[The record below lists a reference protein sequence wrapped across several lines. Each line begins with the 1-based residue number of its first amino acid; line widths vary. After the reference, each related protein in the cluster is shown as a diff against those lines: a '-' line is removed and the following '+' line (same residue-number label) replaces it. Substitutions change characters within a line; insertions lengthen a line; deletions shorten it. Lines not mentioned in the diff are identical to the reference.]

1 MKKRT
6 KCYIYIRVSTAMQVD
21 GYSLEA
27 QKDRLTKFA
36 EFQDMEVVREYCDA
50 GKSGKSITGRPEFT
64 QMLQDVAD
72 DKDGVEYI
80 LVFKLSRFG
89 RNAADVLNSLQ
100 YIQDFGVNL
109 ICVEDGIDSSKDS
122 GKLTITVLSAVA
134 EIERENILVQTME
147 GRKQKAREGK
157 WNGGQAPFG
166 YTLDSKKGMLLVN
179 PDEAEIVKIIFNKF
193 VNEGLGADSISNYLN
208 QHGYVKIKYRSHE
221 LNYFTRS
228 LVRKILD
235 NPVYIGKI
243 AYGKSSTEKIKG
255 TRDQYHR
262 VRNDDFLLA
271 EGLHDAIIDLD
282 LWEGA
287 RAKREETGVKWVKTH
302 SLEHEHILTGLLKC
316 PVCGVGMSGTVRRR
330 KNKSTGEYKDDFY
343 YRCKHRKKI
352 NESDFCN
359 CSLVLNQNELNGEVE
374 RHIMDLVNNKDG
386 RDFIIRRMESRVDVS
401 SLEKER
407 EQLRGQ
413 LRQLSGAKKKLTDML
428 DRLDVSDK
436 HYDRKYQD
444 MHDRLDNLY
453 DKIGDIDDQLQ
464 DVNEKIRMAYEN
476 QITSKQVYQILTCF
490 DKIYFEMT
498 DLEKKEFF
506 RNFIDEIE
514 LYSER
519 QRDGRIVKQINFNFP
534 VYYNGNEGNAIR
546 LPDEN
551 TVETIVLLSHK
562 SPDSVINVK
571 VEFGEGEGRVPLDA
585 IAERAKK
592 YQSKPK
598 ITYKMIQEYVEK
610 KYGLKVH
617 TAYIAE
623 VKRSLGLTMY
633 DAPNTTEELRQPR
646 KRPPKEKVEAITEAL
661 KYFEVI

>member
-179 PDEAEIVKIIFNKF
+179 PKEAEIVKIIFNKF

-208 QHGYVKIKYRSHE
+208 QHGYVKTKYRSHE

-271 EGLHDAIIDLD
+271 EGLHDAIIGID

-287 RAKREETGVKWVKTH
+287 RAKREETGIKWVKTH

-464 DVNEKIRMAYEN
+464 DVNEKICMAYEN

-519 QRDGRIVKQINFNFP
+519 QSDGRIVKQINFNFP
-534 VYYNGNEGNAIR
+534 VYYNGNEGSAIR

-551 TVETIVLLSHK
+551 TVETVCQLVLRKPAVH
-562 SPDSVINVK
+562 INIDVD
-571 VEFGEGEGRVPLDA
+571 VEELVQDKRGMA
-585 IAERAKK
+585 
-592 YQSKPK
+592 
-598 ITYKMIQEYVEK
+598 TYGQIKDYVLEHS
-610 KYGLKVH
+610 GLKVSSL
-617 TAYIAE
+617 YIAQVKQKYGIIERENYNKPKSENAKQPQCPPEKE
-623 VKRSLGLTMY
+623 V
-633 DAPNTTEELRQPR
+633 
-646 KRPPKEKVEAITEAL
+646 AIMEAL
-661 KYFEVI
+661 RYYGMIK

>member
-27 QKDRLTKFA
+27 QKERLTKFA

-166 YTLDSKKGMLLVN
+166 YTLDSKKGMLVVN

-208 QHGYVKIKYRSHE
+208 QHGYVKTKYRSHE

-262 VRNDDFLLA
+262 VQNDEFLLA

-282 LWEGA
+282 LWEGVRA
-287 RAKREETGVKWVKTH
+287 RREETGVKWVKTH

-316 PVCGVGMSGTVRRR
+316 PICGVGMSGTVRRR

-401 SLEKER
+401 SLETER

-413 LRQLSGAKKKLTDML
+413 LRQLSGAKKKLTDMI
-428 DRLDVSDK
+428 DRLDVTDK

-519 QRDGRIVKQINFNFP
+519 QSDGRIVKQINFNFP

-551 TVETIVLLSHK
+551 TVETVCLLSKLHEAKHHVNVRLDMDEMDLTAAESKATYEEIK
-562 SPDSVINVK
+562 SYVAEHNDGMKVSNLYIAQVK
-571 VEFGEGEGRVPLDA
+571 AKYG
-585 IAERAKK
+585 IIEREN
-592 YQSKPK
+592 YNKPK
-598 ITYKMIQEYVEK
+598 
-610 KYGLKVH
+610 
-617 TAYIAE
+617 
-623 VKRSLGLTMY
+623 SD
-633 DAPNTTEELRQPR
+633 DARQP
-646 KRPPKEKVEAITEAL
+646 KCPKEKEEAIVEAL
-661 KYFEVI
+661 KAFKMI

>member
-166 YTLDSKKGMLLVN
+166 YTLDSKKGMLIVN
-179 PDEAEIVKIIFNKF
+179 PEEAEIVKIIFNKF

-208 QHGYVKIKYRSHE
+208 QHGYVKRKYRSHE
-221 LNYFTRS
+221 LNYFTRG

-316 PVCGVGMSGTVRRR
+316 PICGVGMSGTVRRR

-374 RHIMDLVNNKDG
+374 KHIMDLVNHKDC
-386 RDFIIRRMESRVDVS
+386 RDFIIRRMETKVDVS
-401 SLEKER
+401 SLETER

-413 LRQLSGAKKKLTDML
+413 LRQLSGAKKKLTDMI
-428 DRLDVSDK
+428 DRLDVTDK

-519 QRDGRIVKQINFNFP
+519 QSDVRIVKQINFNFP

-551 TVETIVLLSHK
+551 TVETVVLLGNRNAK
-562 SPDSVINVK
+562 PDTRVKLSV
-571 VEFGEGEGRVPLDA
+571 D
-585 IAERAKK
+585 
-592 YQSKPK
+592 
-598 ITYKMIQEYVEK
+598 
-610 KYGLKVH
+610 
-617 TAYIAE
+617 
-623 VKRSLGLTMY
+623 
-633 DAPNTTEELRQPR
+633 TEELQRV
-646 KRPPKEKVEAITEAL
+646 KNGEKI
-661 KYFEVI
+661 

>member
-50 GKSGKSITGRPEFT
+50 GKSGKSITGRSEFT

-166 YTLDSKKGMLLVN
+166 YTLDSKKGMLIVN
-179 PDEAEIVKIIFNKF
+179 PEEAEIVKIIFNKF

-208 QHGYVKIKYRSHE
+208 QHGYVKTKYRSHE

-316 PVCGVGMSGTVRRR
+316 PICGVGMSGTVRRR

-359 CSLVLNQNELNGEVE
+359 CSLVLNQNELNSEVE

-519 QRDGRIVKQINFNFP
+519 QSDGRIVKQINFNFP

-551 TVETIVLLSHK
+551 TVENVCLL
-562 SPDSVINVK
+562 
-571 VEFGEGEGRVPLDA
+571 
-585 IAERAKK
+585 
-592 YQSKPK
+592 
-598 ITYKMIQEYVEK
+598 
-610 KYGLKVH
+610 
-617 TAYIAE
+617 
-623 VKRSLGLTMY
+623 
-633 DAPNTTEELRQPR
+633 PR
-646 KRPPKEKVEAITEAL
+646 KN
-661 KYFEVI
+661 

>member
-166 YTLDSKKGMLLVN
+166 YTLDSKKGMLIVN
-179 PDEAEIVKIIFNKF
+179 PEEAEIVKIIFNKF

-208 QHGYVKIKYRSHE
+208 QHGYVKTKYRSHE

-316 PVCGVGMSGTVRRR
+316 PICGVGMSGTVRRR

-519 QRDGRIVKQINFNFP
+519 QSDGRIVKQINFNFP

-551 TVETIVLLSHK
+551 TVETVCLLSRNK
-562 SPDSVINVK
+562 
-571 VEFGEGEGRVPLDA
+571 
-585 IAERAKK
+585 
-592 YQSKPK
+592 
-598 ITYKMIQEYVEK
+598 
-610 KYGLKVH
+610 
-617 TAYIAE
+617 
-623 VKRSLGLTMY
+623 
-633 DAPNTTEELRQPR
+633 
-646 KRPPKEKVEAITEAL
+646 
-661 KYFEVI
+661 

>member
-179 PDEAEIVKIIFNKF
+179 PEEAEIVKIIYDKF
-193 VNEGLGADSISNYLN
+193 VNEGVGADTISNYLN
-208 QHGYVKIKYRSHE
+208 QHGYVKRKNRSHE
-221 LNYFTRS
+221 LNYFTRG
-228 LVRKILD
+228 LIRKILD

-271 EGLHDAIIDLD
+271 EGLHEAIIDLD

-287 RAKREETGVKWVKTH
+287 RARREETGVKWVKTH

-352 NESDFCN
+352 NESDFCD

-374 RHIMDLVNNKDG
+374 KHIMDLVNHEDC
-386 RDFIIRRMESRVDVS
+386 RAFIIRRMETKVDVS
-401 SLEKER
+401 SLETER
-407 EQLRGQ
+407 EQLRGH

-519 QRDGRIVKQINFNFP
+519 QSDGRIVKQINFNFP

-551 TVETIVLLSHK
+551 TVETVCLLTL
-562 SPDSVINVK
+562 INTVK
-571 VEFGEGEGRVPLDA
+571 
-585 IAERAKK
+585 
-592 YQSKPK
+592 
-598 ITYKMIQEYVEK
+598 
-610 KYGLKVH
+610 
-617 TAYIAE
+617 
-623 VKRSLGLTMY
+623 
-633 DAPNTTEELRQPR
+633 
-646 KRPPKEKVEAITEAL
+646 
-661 KYFEVI
+661 